1 MRGSLCSL
9 KSNLRRGVG
18 GCRFGDWCH
27 AANNWILRLGILV
40 CFIATALLVNGQSP
54 LSFSETS
61 QRANQARQAGDL
73 VQAAALY
80 RAGVKLRPSW
90 GEGWWNLGASLYEL
104 QQFAEAVNA
113 FRASTR
119 LQPSN
124 SMAWA
129 FLGLCEYQLQRFRPA
144 LQHFLH
150 AEKLGVGDNNELA
163 SLVRY
168 HAALLLNRSGE
179 FEAALGQLFGLTND
193 GSREMLEV
201 MGINA
206 LRIAALPSEL
216 PGKQDLLT
224 KAGQAAWASY
234 MGNLDEAKKGFED
247 LVSSYPNEPGV
258 HYAFGVYLLES
269 DPEGALQEFQRELTI
284 SPSHVFARLQIVFLY
299 LKQGAPEE
307 GLNAAQE
314 AVKLKPRL
322 FLTHNVLGRVLLET
336 GQTKRAMLELETA
349 VRLEPR
355 SPENH
360 RRLAEAYRS
369 AGRAQAAAKEMAEFQ
384 KLDREQKHDYSQ
396 QLPR

>member
-1 MRGSLCSL
+1 MGESMFAQNHPSTRIRPCGFASSCVALG
-9 KSNLRRGVG
+9 NGTVR
-18 GCRFGDWCH
+18 
-27 AANNWILRLGILV
+27 IGILV
-40 CFIATALLVNGQSP
+40 CFIATTLLAGSQPSS
-54 LSFSETS
+54 SFSEIS
-61 QRANQARQAGDL
+61 HRASQARQSGDL
-73 VQAAALY
+73 AQAAALY
-80 RAGVKLRPSW
+80 RAGVRLRPAWS
-90 GEGWWNLGASLYEL
+90 EGWWNLGASLYEL
-104 QQFAEAVNA
+104 QQFSDAADA
-113 FRASTR
+113 FRSSTR

-124 SMAWA
+124 RMAWA

-144 LQHFLH
+144 LRHFLH

-168 HAALLLNRSGE
+168 HAALLLNRNGE

-193 GSREMLEV
+193 GSQEMLEV

-206 LRIAALPSEL
+206 LRISALPSDI
-216 PGKQDLLT
+216 PDKQDLVT

-269 DPEGALQEFQRELTI
+269 DPARALEEFQRELAI
-284 SPSHVFARLQIVFLY
+284 SPSHVFARLQIVFLC
-299 LKQGAPEE
+299 LKQGAPED
-307 GLNAAQE
+307 GLNAAEE

-322 FLTHNVLGRVLLET
+322 FLTHNVLGRVLLEM

-360 RRLAEAYRS
+360 RRLGEAYRS
-369 AGRAQAAAKEMAEFQ
+369 AGRSQAAAKEMAEFQ

-396 QLPR
+396 APPR